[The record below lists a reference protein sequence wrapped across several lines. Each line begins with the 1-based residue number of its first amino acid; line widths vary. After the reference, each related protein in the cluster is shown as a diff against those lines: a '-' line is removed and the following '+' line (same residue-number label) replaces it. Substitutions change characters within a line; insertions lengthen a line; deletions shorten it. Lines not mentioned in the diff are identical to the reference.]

1 MNQQRAIR
9 DWCGIQVMPSPE
21 DGKLRSFKIDALR
34 NGFAIAYAGCW
45 AFGSI
50 IDGIVII
57 YDGRECLELAYE
69 HKRSPKISFEWLV
82 WEAGRACIEDGIV
95 MTQED
100 SERLA
105 LAVRRLE
112 GWL

>member
-1 MNQQRAIR
+1 MVEAIKA
-9 DWCGIQVMPSPE
+9 WSGIRVAHPPE
-21 DGKLRSFKIDALR
+21 DGKLRWFRVDQLR
-34 NGFAIAYAGCW
+34 NGFMLTYAGCW